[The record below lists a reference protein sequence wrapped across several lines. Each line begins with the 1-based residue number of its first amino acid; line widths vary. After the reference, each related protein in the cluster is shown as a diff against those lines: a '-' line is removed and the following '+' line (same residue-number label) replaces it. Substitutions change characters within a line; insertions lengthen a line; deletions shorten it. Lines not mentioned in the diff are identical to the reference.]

1 MSAYREGDRI
11 VVLLPARTTKADE
24 ARLVSEM
31 VERITARE
39 AKLAV
44 RGPRASDAAL
54 TARAAELSRA
64 YLEGRARPD
73 SVRWVRNMQ
82 HRWGSCTPAERSIR
96 LSHRLQSMPQW
107 VIDYVLVHELAH
119 LLEGGHGPRFWAWVD
134 RYPKTER
141 ARGFLEGVALAG
153 QLPGG
158 SSGEES
164 DDEPESSE
172 DPFGSGDSPEGS
184 LF

>member
-1 MSAYREGDRI
+1 MSAYREGDTI
-11 VVLLPARTTKADE
+11 IVLLPARTTKADE

-39 AKLAV
+39 ARLAV
-44 RGPRASDAAL
+44 RGPKASDAAL
-54 TARAAELSRA
+54 AARAAELSRA
-64 YLEGRARPD
+64 HLEGRAEPLT
-73 SVRWVRNMQ
+73 VRWVTNME

-96 LSHRLQSMPQW
+96 LSNRLQAMPQW

-141 ARGFLEGVALAG
+141 ARGFLEGVALAR
-153 QLPGG
+153 QLPGEP
-158 SSGEES
+158 SSGESEG
-164 DDEPESSE
+164 ESSGE
-172 DPFGSGDSPEGS
+172 PFFSGEPLPGS